1 MPPTDDVLPVDPLPN
16 PAQEWEPQSGVGAG
30 DNRRET
36 VFEVSSRVAADIL
49 SSRTGLDA
57 LEHFADA
64 ARRLVG
70 AGYAAIGVALP
81 GDRGF
86 DHFVT
91 AGMSQSAIALID
103 HAPVGAGL
111 LGHLLTCDV
120 PLRLANVSDHPASAG
135 FPHGHP
141 IMREFLG
148 IPIRNGSQV
157 LGSLYLTDKPGGFT
171 QDDESSVAALGLHL
185 AVAIRNLH
193 MIRRQDDLVA
203 GLMAAQEAERR
214 AVAYD
219 LHDGLTQYVMGAWAH
234 LEGFRSSQSAGDTEH
249 AAVELESALRF
260 LREAVVESRR
270 LVNGLRT
277 LYLDD
282 LGLAGAVE
290 QLLFEEKDRAGWG
303 EVVLAHN
310 LGEERYPDTIETAL
324 YRFIQEALTNV
335 RKHAGATRVEVRL
348 DKATVEAMPD
358 DVLQVRIS
366 DDGVGFDAELANRST
381 GKVGLHGMAE
391 RVRLL
396 AGSLDIHSERGIGT
410 VVGARIPL
418 PSGTGNDVP

>member
-1 MPPTDDVLPVDPLPN
+1 MPSAGGADTTDRLSRTTHPDN
-16 PAQEWEPQSGVGAG
+16 PHGMLRNNHDRHES
-30 DNRRET
+30 

-49 SSRTGLDA
+49 SSGTGLDA

-70 AGYAAIGVALP
+70 AKYAAIGVASP
-81 GDRGF
+81 GGRGF

-91 AGMSQSAIALID
+91 AGMSPEAIAQID

-111 LGHLLTCDV
+111 LGHLLTCEV
-120 PLRLANVSDHPASAG
+120 PLRVGKVSDHPSSAG
-135 FPHGHP
+135 FPPGHP
-141 IMREFLG
+141 AMREFLG

-157 LGSLYLTDKPGGFT
+157 LGSLYLTDKEGGFT

-234 LEGFRSSQSAGDTEH
+234 LEGFRSSQSSGDSEH
-249 AAVELESALRF
+249 AATELDSALRF
-260 LREAVVESRR
+260 LREAVIESRR

-290 QLLFEEKDRAGWG
+290 QLLFEEKDRAGWS

-310 LGEERYPDTIETAL
+310 LGEERYPETIETAL

-348 DKATVEAMPD
+348 DKDKAAEKES
-358 DVLQVRIS
+358 VLLRVRIS
-366 DDGVGFDAELANRST
+366 DDGVGFDPELANRST

-396 AGSLDIHSERGIGT
+396 AGSLDIQSERGIGT

-418 PSGTGNDVP
+418 PAGSGNDAS